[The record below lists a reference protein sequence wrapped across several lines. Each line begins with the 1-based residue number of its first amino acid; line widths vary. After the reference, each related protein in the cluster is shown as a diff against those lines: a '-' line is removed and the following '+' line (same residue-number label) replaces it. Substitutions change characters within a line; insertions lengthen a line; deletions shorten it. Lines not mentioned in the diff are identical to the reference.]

1 MKIILLSGGSGKR
14 LWPLSND
21 TRSKQFLKL
30 LKRPDGQYESMVQ
43 RVYRQIRSVSQDSQ
57 ITVATVASQMD
68 SIKSQLGD
76 HVDIVLEPERRDT
89 FPAIALACAYLQ
101 FEKECPL
108 DEVVMVMP
116 VDTYAGSD
124 YFDVL
129 VRMKNVVESTKS
141 DLVLMGI
148 NPVFAS
154 PKYGYII
161 PTKGKSK
168 ENMIENAIPVA
179 GFVEKPDEHAA
190 TKLIAKGAFWN
201 GGAFAFKL
209 GYLMSIVGGHFK
221 DKGLSPNSFEDMRA
235 NYSLLEKTSFDYAV
249 VEKAASISMIPYY
262 GAWKDLGTWNT
273 LTDEMEDK
281 SVGMVKTNRSTVNTH
296 IINELSIPIIVL
308 GARDMIIAACPDGI
322 LVSDKE
328 ESAKLKDF
336 VDDVDSRPMYEEKR
350 WGNYKVLDYVHY
362 ENGSK
367 SLTKHMVIQAG
378 KGISYQCHS
387 ARDEIWTI
395 TDGTG
400 VVLIDDIARSVSR
413 GDVLHIAKGQK
424 HSIRADKMADLHFIE
439 VQLGDDLVENDI
451 LRFGETDVVEHQ

>member
-43 RVYRQIRSVSQDSQ
+43 RVYRQIKSVSQDSE
-57 ITVATVASQMD
+57 IIVATVDSQMD

-76 HVDIVLEPERRDT
+76 SVDIVLEPERRDT
-89 FPAIALACAYLQ
+89 FPAIALSCAYLA
-101 FEKECPL
+101 FEKECSL

-116 VDTYAGSD
+116 VDTYAELD

-129 VRMKNVVESTKS
+129 VRMKKVVDNTKS

-154 PKYGYII
+154 PKYGYIV

-179 GFVEKPDEHAA
+179 GFVEKPNEYAA

-201 GGAFAFKL
+201 GGVFAFKL
-209 GYLMSIVGGHFK
+209 GYLMSIINEQFRDNNIVI
-221 DKGLSPNSFEDMRA
+221 SSFGDVRA
-235 NYSLLEKTSFDYAV
+235 SYHQLEKTSFDYAV
-249 VEKAASISMIPYY
+249 VEKAASIFMIPYY
-262 GAWKDLGTWNT
+262 GSWKDLGTWNT

-281 SVGMVKTNRSTVNTH
+281 SVGMVKTNQSTVNTH

-308 GARDMIIAACPDGI
+308 GARDMIIAASPDGI
-322 LVSDKE
+322 LISDKD
-328 ESAKLKDF
+328 ESPKLKDF
-336 VDDVDSRPMYEEKR
+336 VDDIDSRPMYEEKR
-350 WGNYKVLDYVHY
+350 WGSYKVLDYVHY

-378 KGISYQCHS
+378 KGISYQCHNV
-387 ARDEIWTI
+387 RDEIWTI

-400 VVLIDDIARSVSR
+400 VALIDDVARSVSR
-413 GDVLHIAKGQK
+413 GDVLHITKGQR
-424 HSIRADKMADLHFIE
+424 HSIRADKTVDLHFIE
-439 VQLGDDLVENDI
+439 VQLGDNLVENDI